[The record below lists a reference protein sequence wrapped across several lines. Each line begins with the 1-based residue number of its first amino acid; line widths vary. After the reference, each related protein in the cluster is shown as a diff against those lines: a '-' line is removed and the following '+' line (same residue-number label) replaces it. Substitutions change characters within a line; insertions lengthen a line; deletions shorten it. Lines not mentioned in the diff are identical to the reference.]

1 MSVFPD
7 AGALRAPRSLNDL
20 LLYRLSRAA
29 RAGGGMVTRMV
40 EGGFGITRREWG
52 MIGTLAEV
60 GEITPSA
67 LAQRLDLDRVRT
79 SRGLRSLTEKKLV
92 ERRQD
97 TEDRREVHVRL
108 SPSGRQLFGEL
119 FPRVASLNTELLDG
133 IDAAHIEIFLQCL
146 RRLEVRGTEL
156 SAQGV
161 VPEKADRR
169 AGGTRHHWPK
179 RGN

>member
-1 MSVFPD
+1 MPAFPD
-7 AGALRAPRSLNDL
+7 AGALRAPRSLDDL

-29 RAGGGMVTRMV
+29 RAGSGMATRMV

-67 LAQRLDLDRVRT
+67 LAERLDLDRVRT
-79 SRGLRSLTEKKLV
+79 SRGLRSLTDKKLV

-119 FPRVASLNTELLDG
+119 FPRIARLNTELLDG
-133 IDAAHIEIFLQCL
+133 MDAAHIEIFLQCL
-146 RRLEVRGTEL
+146 RRLESRGTEL

-169 AGGTRHHWPK
+169 SGGTRHHWPK
-179 RGN
+179 RGG

>member
-1 MSVFPD
+1 MQVFPD
-7 AGALRAPRSLNDL
+7 AAALRAPNSLDDL

-29 RAGGGMVTRMV
+29 RAGSGMATRMV

-52 MIGTLAEV
+52 MVGMLAQV

-67 LAQRLDLDRVRT
+67 LAERLDLDRVRT
-79 SRGLRSLTEKKLV
+79 SRGLRSLFEKKLV

-97 TEDRREVHVRL
+97 PEDRREVHVRL

-119 FPRVASLNTELLDG
+119 FPRIASLNTHLLDG
-133 IDAAHIEIFLQCL
+133 MDPAHIDILLQCL
-146 RRLEVRGTEL
+146 QRLELRGAEL

-169 AGGTRHHWPK
+169 SGGTRHRWPK
-179 RGN
+179 HGA

>member
-1 MSVFPD
+1 MPAFPD
-7 AGALRAPRSLNDL
+7 AGALCAPRSLDDL

-29 RAGGGMVTRMV
+29 RAGSGMATRMV

-67 LAQRLDLDRVRT
+67 LAERLNLDRVRT
-79 SRGLRSLTEKKLV
+79 SRGLRSLTDKKLV

-119 FPRVASLNTELLDG
+119 FPRIARLNTELLDG
-133 IDAAHIEIFLQCL
+133 MDAAHIEIFLQCL
-146 RRLEVRGTEL
+146 RRLESRGTEL

-169 AGGTRHHWPK
+169 SGGTRHHWPK
-179 RGN
+179 RGG